1 MQQFLHWR
9 VQVLLLCGGH
19 QKVIDVVGGWYEAS
33 IEQQVLG
40 ACIESFQGHVISLS
54 PHGSHLSRNLR
65 TFLAR
70 LIVPA
75 TNRCMV
81 NLQIVMLSAPTSLAS
96 IMVIG
101 PHHSAV
107 THVGDSSEVGQREHM
122 VRQGSITRKCW
133 SESQSVSWHR

>member
-9 VQVLLLCGGH
+9 VQVLLPCGGH
-19 QKVIDVVGGWYEAS
+19 QKAIDVVGGWYEAS

-81 NLQIVMLSAPTSLAS
+81 SLQVVMLGAPTSLAS
-96 IMVIG
+96 IMVVG
-101 PHHSAV
+101 PHHAAV

-122 VRQGSITRKCW
+122 VRQGFPRKCW
-133 SESQSVSWHR
+133 S

>member
-1 MQQFLHWR
+1 
-9 VQVLLLCGGH
+9 
-19 QKVIDVVGGWYEAS
+19 VIDVVGGWYEAS

-75 TNRCMV
+75 TNRCMGS
-81 NLQIVMLSAPTSLAS
+81 LQIVMLSAPTSLAS
-96 IMVIG
+96 IMVVG
-101 PHHSAV
+101 PHHTAV

-122 VRQGSITRKCW
+122 VRQWAIKVSGAMIPSYRKSQRRLSLTKWDVGSR
-133 SESQSVSWHR
+133 SH

>member
-1 MQQFLHWR
+1 
-9 VQVLLLCGGH
+9 
-19 QKVIDVVGGWYEAS
+19 VGGWYEAS
-33 IEQQVLG
+33 IEQHALG
-40 ACIESFQGHVISLS
+40 ACIESFQGHVITLS

-70 LIVPA
+70 LVAPA

-81 NLQIVMLSAPTSLAS
+81 SLQIVMLGAPTSLAG

-101 PHHSAV
+101 PHHAAV

-122 VRQGSITRKCW
+122 VRQWAIRVSGEMISSYRKPQRSC
-133 SESQSVSWHR
+133 R